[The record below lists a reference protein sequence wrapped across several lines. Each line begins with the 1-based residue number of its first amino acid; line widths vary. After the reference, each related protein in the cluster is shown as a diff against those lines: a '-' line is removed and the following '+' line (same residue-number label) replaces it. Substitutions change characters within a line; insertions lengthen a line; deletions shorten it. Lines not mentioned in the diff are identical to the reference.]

1 MATDSTRQSLY
12 FTDEE
17 SVTVREDP
25 IPACAAEEVRI
36 ETHVSA
42 ISPGTELLVFHGEAP
57 EELLADEP
65 IDAVGG
71 GAEFPVQYGY
81 AAVGE
86 VSAVGEHVPDWWRGE
101 RVFAFHPHESHFV
114 ADPATLLQVPETCQ
128 TEQAALVPNVET
140 AVNFLMD
147 GRPMIGER
155 VAVFGQGIV
164 GLLTTALLAEC
175 PVETIVTVECLE
187 RRRALSRQF
196 GADAVIDPEAGDVAS
211 AVRERLGENGAD
223 LTIEVSGDPAALDD
237 AIAAT
242 GENGRIVVGS
252 CYGTKRASLDLG
264 GYFHRSRIDVKASQ
278 VSTIDP
284 VHRGRW
290 SKDRRLDEA
299 WRWLESL
306 DVSPL
311 ITDRVPVEEAPTA
324 YERLDDAPN
333 STLQV
338 LLTYP

>member
-12 FTDEE
+12 FTDAE
-17 SVTVREDP
+17 SVTVEERP
-25 IPACAAEEVRI
+25 IPACAAEEVRV

-57 EELLADEP
+57 AELLADDP

-71 GAEFPVQYGY
+71 ETEFPMQYGY

-86 VSAVGEHVPDWWRGE
+86 VNAVGEHVPDWWRGE

-114 ADPATLLQVPETCQ
+114 AEPSTLLRVPETCQ
-128 TEQAALVPNVET
+128 TDQAALVPNVET

-155 VAVFGQGIV
+155 VVVFGQGIV

-175 PVETIVTVECLE
+175 PVETVVTVECLE
-187 RRRALSRQF
+187 HRRALSRQF
-196 GADAVIDPEAGDVAS
+196 GADAVIDPESADVAG
-211 AVRERLGENGAD
+211 AVRERLDGNGAD
-223 LTIEVSGDPAALDD
+223 LAIEVSGDPAALDD

-242 GENGRIVVGS
+242 GENGRVVVGS
-252 CYGTKRASLDLG
+252 CYGTKRAELDLG

-299 WRWLESL
+299 WRWLDSL
-306 DVSPL
+306 DASPL
-311 ITDRVPVEEAPTA
+311 ITDRVPVEAAPTA